1 MSHAT
6 GVALALA
13 LPLVGAVLVAAL
25 GKRENA
31 REAATGVVGLATF
44 AAVAALYP
52 DVRAGR
58 LPELE
63 LVHAMLPGVPLMFR
77 VEPLGMLYALVAAGL
92 WPITSAYAAGY
103 LRDHHEQHQTRFFV
117 CFALSIFAALGIA
130 FAGNLGTLFVFYEV
144 LTLATF
150 PLVTHAQTPEA
161 QRAGRIYLGILMG
174 TSVCFLLLAITF
186 TYYATGT
193 LDFVPGGILRGRVAT
208 SSLPLLLALFVYGCG
223 KAALMPLHRWLPNAM
238 VAPTPVSA
246 LLHAVAV
253 VKAGV
258 FAILK
263 IVVYV
268 FGLDLLRDTGA
279 SDWLMGMA
287 SITILLAS
295 LIAFTKDNLKARLA
309 YSTIS
314 QLAYIVLGAA
324 MVTPD
329 AVVGGGL
336 HIAAHAMGKITLF
349 FCAGA
354 IIVTA
359 HKTEVSELDGLGRKM
374 PITMAAFFVGALSI
388 IGLPPTGGSWS
399 KWLLALGAVEQSPV
413 LVGVLMLSS
422 LLGIG
427 YLLPI
432 PLRAFFFDAPEGHG
446 DDHAHDAAGA
456 TQPHGEVDPGG
467 DDDGHGH
474 GHAHAHE
481 HGEARPLMLV
491 PICLT
496 AVGCLLLFF
505 YSQHIVALLRPV
517 VAP

>member
-1 MSHAT
+1 
-6 GVALALA
+6 
-13 LPLVGAVLVAAL
+13 
-25 GKRENA
+25 
-31 REAATGVVGLATF
+31 
-44 AAVAALYP
+44 
-52 DVRAGR
+52 
-58 LPELE
+58 
-63 LVHAMLPGVPLMFR
+63 
-77 VEPLGMLYALVAAGL
+77 
-92 WPITSAYAAGY
+92 
-103 LRDHHEQHQTRFFV
+103 
-117 CFALSIFAALGIA
+117 
-130 FAGNLGTLFVFYEV
+130 
-144 LTLATF
+144 
-150 PLVTHAQTPEA
+150 
-161 QRAGRIYLGILMG
+161 
-174 TSVCFLLLAITF
+174 
-186 TYYATGT
+186 
-193 LDFVPGGILRGRVAT
+193 
-208 SSLPLLLALFVYGCG
+208 
-223 KAALMPLHRWLPNAM
+223 
-238 VAPTPVSA
+238 
-246 LLHAVAV
+246 
-253 VKAGV
+253 
-258 FAILK
+258 
-263 IVVYV
+263 
-268 FGLDLLRDTGA
+268 
-279 SDWLMGMA
+279 MA
-287 SITILLAS
+287 SVTILLAS
-295 LIAFTKDNLKARLA
+295 LIAFKQDNLKARLA

-329 AVVGGGL
+329 AILGGGL
-336 HIAAHAMGKITLF
+336 HIATHAVGKITLF

-359 HKTEVSELDGLGRKM
+359 HKTEVSQLDGLGKKM
-374 PITMAAFFVGALSI
+374 PITMAAFLIGSLSI

-399 KWLLALGAVEQSPV
+399 KWLLALGAAEQSPV

-432 PLRAFFFDAPEGHG
+432 PLRAFFFDAPDGHG